1 MKGNVGDNIV
11 KYYLYKVFAG
21 STMRG
26 PILVMFMTNTCKM
39 PLSEVY
45 FCEACCVIL
54 LTLLQ
59 IPMGILADK
68 WGRVK
73 TIRIGC
79 LFIVLELIGFATSRE
94 HIQLWISNALWAIG
108 LSMLDGAETAMI
120 YDSVKQ
126 GGVEGIELTNRY
138 RRLEGRASSASPV
151 ITALLC
157 LISIPLAVI
166 DIRIPLIV
174 DSILI
179 MVSFVISFTFVEPQ
193 IHNSDSHQISS
204 WREVYKNTKVVILR
218 GDILWIIT
226 FSTLIAVTAKLW
238 FFTYNPYFEMV
249 GLDLKYFGLIFAAIN
264 IVFAISSFFAN
275 RIAKRLDSEVG
286 VITSISILTIPVIIM
301 GTIVSKWS
309 ISLVLGQNIVRGYI
323 GPFVSEMLNRRIDS
337 VSRATILSAKSAV
350 HKAIEVLCMAG
361 FGLLISRSSL
371 GTALT
376 CLGVTSTLFG
386 FILTIYYKKLFGK

>member
-1 MKGNVGDNIV
+1 MRNDVEGNIV
-11 KYYLYKVFAG
+11 KYYLYKLFAN
-21 STMRG
+21 SSMRG
-26 PILVMFMTNTCKM
+26 PILVMFMTTTCKM

-45 FCEACCVIL
+45 FCEACCVIIL
-54 LTLLQ
+54 AVLQ

-120 YDSVKQ
+120 YDSVKH
-126 GGVEGIELTNRY
+126 GGAEGTELTNRY

-151 ITALLC
+151 ITAVLC

-174 DSILI
+174 DAVLI
-179 MVSFVISFTFVEPQ
+179 IISFVISFTFVEPS
-193 IHNSDSHQISS
+193 IHSSKSPKISS
-204 WREVYKNTKVVILR
+204 WSEVYRNIKVVILR
-218 GDILWIIT
+218 GDILWIIS
-226 FSTLIAVTAKLW
+226 FATLIAVTAKLW
-238 FFTYNPYFEMV
+238 FFTYNPYFKMV

-275 RIAKRLDSEVG
+275 RISKKLDSEVG
-286 VITSISILTIPVIIM
+286 VITSIGILTIPIIIM

-337 VSRATILSAKSAV
+337 VNRATILSTKSAV
-350 HKAIEVLCMAG
+350 HKAVEVLCMAG

-376 CLGVTSTLFG
+376 CLGVTSSLFG
-386 FILTIYYKKLFGK
+386 IALMFYYLKLFRK